1 MCGSGGQAQF
11 AELRTREAR
20 SPALRA
26 GQRLVSHPEGDLT
39 LRSLSQHAGPSER
52 HFLRLFRAQVG
63 MSAKKYV
70 ERARVAVASRLLTET
85 KRSPDVIAREVGFG
99 TEATMR
105 DAFLQ
110 VPQFSPLDC
119 RERIS

>member
-1 MCGSGGQAQF
+1 
-11 AELRTREAR
+11 
-20 SPALRA
+20 
-26 GQRLVSHPEGDLT
+26 
-39 LRSLSQHAGPSER
+39 
-52 HFLRLFRAQVG
+52 

-85 KRSPDVIAREVGFG
+85 KRSPDVIAREAGFG

-105 DAFLQ
+105 DAFLRVLQ
-110 VPQFSPLDC
+110 ISPLDC